1 MELVEQL
8 DSLFGLRHC
17 GRRLPRREH
26 PSAYGQ
32 MGRCL
37 SPCLGDLDPNLYRRR
52 LDEVL
57 RLFVAGSAV
66 DTPGR
71 PLLDHVERQMR
82 AAAAEQRYERAEAL
96 RRRRRRLATVLGRLG
111 GILEATHARPRLV
124 LAPHPTDRGYDCFW
138 IAGGRLVDWGPLDPQ
153 DPDDLCARTDKAV
166 ARSGRPEDL
175 GTHVPPAEIDE
186 VRIIG
191 SWLGLHPDTPQLPL
205 RPAPDHAVLSQ
216 FVGAALSERGSGSSA
231 RERKLD
237 DDRADLVGAHADL

>member
-1 MELVEQL
+1 
-8 DSLFGLRHC
+8 
-17 GRRLPRREH
+17 
-26 PSAYGQ
+26 
-32 MGRCL
+32 
-37 SPCLGDLDPNLYRRR
+37 
-52 LDEVL
+52 
-57 RLFVAGSAV
+57 
-66 DTPGR
+66 
-71 PLLDHVERQMR
+71 MR

-96 RRRRRRLATVLGRLG
+96 RRRRRRLGTVLGRLG
-111 GILEATHARPRLV
+111 GILEATHARPRLA

-237 DDRADLVGAHADL
+237 DDGADLVGAHADL